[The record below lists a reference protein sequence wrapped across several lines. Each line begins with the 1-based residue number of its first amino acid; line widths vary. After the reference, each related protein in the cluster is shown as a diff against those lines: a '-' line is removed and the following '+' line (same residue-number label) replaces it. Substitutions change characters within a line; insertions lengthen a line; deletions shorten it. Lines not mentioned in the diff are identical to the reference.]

1 MVSVAEP
8 ELVGAGTGTFW
19 SEPEPVL
26 RSGSVSTLDKTNEV
40 LNDILFV
47 SSHIDIRLF

>member
-1 MVSVAEP
+1 MCSVAEP
-8 ELVGAGTGTFW
+8 ELVGAGTFW
-19 SEPEPVL
+19 SEPVL

-40 LNDILFV
+40 LNDILSV